1 MQNAPRAMG
10 GEKATRLTL
19 EFDSRTEPIS
29 GRMRDETGTSR
40 AFSGWLGLAAA
51 LGSILRSRGSAGGAA
66 TRPQRVGSEPER

>member
-1 MQNAPRAMG
+1 MR

-19 EFDSRTEPIS
+19 ELDSRSEPIS

-51 LGSILRSRGSAGGAA
+51 LGSILRTRGSAAGAGPGPKPAGG
-66 TRPQRVGSEPER
+66 EPER